1 MIRVKTVTLY
11 TQPECPP
18 CEIVKRYLKE
28 QEIPYIEV
36 NVKEQPNARSY
47 MVNVLKSY
55 STPTVTVDDQVIK
68 GFQMEELAQALDL
81 S

>member
-18 CEIVKRYLKE
+18 CEIVKLYLKE

-36 NVKEQPNARSY
+36 NIKEEPNARSY
-47 MVNVLKSY
+47 MLNVLKSY